1 MKVTAILGSPRKK
14 GDCFHVI
21 QMIQESFSRVD
32 NTQIEYIN
40 LNDIGLGFCKSCILC
55 YTKGEQYCPHKEI
68 TTMLMD
74 KMLESDI
81 VIFACPV
88 YEQHVTALMKNFYD
102 NFSFLFHRPRFF
114 DKKAILVSSTGGTGL
129 KGTLNYMKMNAMGW
143 GFQIAGTIG
152 VCGDTLKT
160 DSSYKKEVQKNI
172 DHLIDGIDK
181 KKETSPTL
189 YQLALFR
196 AMQSKVSAGAKK
208 KYIAYEYWKERGWLE
223 KRYYTNT
230 KMNLFKKLY
239 SGILKR
245 LMRNII
251 TSKMLIIK
259 EN

>member
-14 GDCFHVI
+14 GDCFHVV
-21 QMIQESFSRVD
+21 QMIEESFNRVND
-32 NTQIEYIN
+32 TQIEYIY
-40 LNDIGLGFCKSCILC
+40 LNDIGLGFCKSCLLC
-55 YTKGEQYCPHKEI
+55 YTKGEQYCPHKEV

-143 GFQIAGTIG
+143 GFRIAGTIG

-160 DSSYKKEVQKNI
+160 DSSYKEEVQKNI

-181 KKETSPTL
+181 KQESTPTL

-196 AMQSKVSAGAKK
+196 AMQSKASGGAKK
-208 KYIAYEYWKERGWLE
+208 KDIAYEYWKERGWLE
-223 KRYYTNT
+223 KGYYTNA
-230 KMNLFKKLY
+230 KINPFKKVY
-239 SGILKR
+239 SRIIGA
-245 LMRNII
+245 LMK
-251 TSKMLIIK
+251 KMMGGKVLIIK

>member
-1 MKVTAILGSPRKK
+1 
-14 GDCFHVI
+14 
-21 QMIQESFSRVD
+21 
-32 NTQIEYIN
+32 
-40 LNDIGLGFCKSCILC
+40 
-55 YTKGEQYCPHKEI
+55 
-68 TTMLMD
+68 MLMD
-74 KMLESDI
+74 KMLESDV

-160 DSSYKKEVQKNI
+160 DDSYREEVQKDI
-172 DHLIDGIDK
+172 DHLIDDLYK
-181 KKETSPTL
+181 RKEKSPSF

-196 AMQSKVSAGAKK
+196 AMQLKATAGAKK
-208 KYIAYEYWKERGWLE
+208 KDIAFEYWKERGWLQ

-230 KMNLFKKLY
+230 KINLFKKVY
-239 SGILKR
+239 SGMIGK
-245 LMRNII
+245 LMKSTMR
-251 TSKMLIIK
+251 KKVLIVK
-259 EN
+259 ENT